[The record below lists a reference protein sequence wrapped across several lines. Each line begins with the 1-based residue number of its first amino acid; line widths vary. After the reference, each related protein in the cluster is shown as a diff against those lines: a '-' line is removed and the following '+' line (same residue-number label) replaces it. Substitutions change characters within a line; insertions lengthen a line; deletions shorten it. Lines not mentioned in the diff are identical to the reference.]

1 MPGMIKLYKSN
12 AMHKNIKYLIVAG
25 LTVLIA
31 VAFFFAFR
39 VSPESEKTCRVKKG
53 NLESVIS
60 SKGEVKGEKYTE
72 INLPPEICN
81 QELRVYQLK
90 IVDVILEGKAVKK
103 GDYIAKLD
111 ESQIMN
117 MMRNQV
123 LDKEKTDADLRNAIL
138 DSTVTLSNRRQNI
151 INALLDLEYQKIDLE
166 QSKYESEAYQRKT
179 QMSYKKAEMQ
189 VDKIK
194 RDYLLEK
201 NRLKIQVGR
210 HQERVDRLQKQ
221 IESYQQAI
229 AATTIRTP
237 EDGIV
242 MFAKDYTG
250 KPYGKDTEI
259 NIWRPL
265 IATLPDMSM
274 VITETYV
281 KEIDIA
287 KIHLNDSV
295 RITIDALPDKVFN
308 GNVIKIATIGEDH
321 KDFDMKAFKVIIR
334 FEKSD
339 KELKPG
345 MTSNNDII
353 INNVNDQLLIP
364 VQAVFKKNGQQMVYL
379 KNDGAVKEQVIEPTG
394 ENEQFVAVSKELKE
408 GDILL
413 LYQPEEFKAEAVR
426 MASKN

>member
-1 MPGMIKLYKSN
+1 
-12 AMHKNIKYLIVAG
+12 MHKNKKYLIVAG
-25 LTVLIA
+25 ITVLVA

-53 NLESVIS
+53 NLESVIN

-81 QELRVYQLK
+81 EELRIYELK
-90 IVDVILEGKAVKK
+90 IVDVINEGKIVKK
-103 GDYIAKLD
+103 GDYIAKVD

-117 MMRNQV
+117 LMRNQM

-138 DSTVTLSNRRQNI
+138 DSTVMLSNRRQNI

-179 QMSYKKAEMQ
+179 KMSYQKAELA

-210 HQERVDRLQKQ
+210 HQARVERLQKQ
-221 IESYQQAI
+221 IESYQKAI

-242 MFAKDYTG
+242 MFAKDRSG
-250 KPYGKDTEI
+250 KTYGKDTEI
-259 NIWRPL
+259 SIWRPL

-339 KELKPG
+339 KDLKPG

-353 INNVNDQLLIP
+353 INNVQDQLLIP
-364 VQAVFKKNGQQMVYL
+364 VQAVFKKNGQKVVYL
-379 KNDGAVKEQVIEPTG
+379 KDNGTILEQVINPMG
-394 ENEQFVAVSKELKE
+394 ENEQFVAVGNELSE

-413 LYQPEEFKAEAVR
+413 LYQPEEYKTEAMR

>member
-1 MPGMIKLYKSN
+1 MQNMTKLYKSN
-12 AMHKNIKYLIVAG
+12 AMHKNKKYFIIAG
-25 LTVLIA
+25 FTLLVA

-39 VSPESEKTCRVKKG
+39 VSPESDKTCKVKRG

-81 QELRVYQLK
+81 EELRIYELK
-90 IVDVILEGKAVKK
+90 IVDVINEGKIVKK
-103 GDYIAKLD
+103 GDYIAKVD

-117 MMRNQV
+117 LMRNQM

-138 DSTVTLSNRRQNI
+138 DSTVMLSNRRQNI

-179 QMSYKKAEMQ
+179 QMSYQKAELA

-194 RDYLLEK
+194 RDYLLER

-210 HQERVDRLQKQ
+210 HQARVERLQNQ
-221 IESYQQAI
+221 IDSYQKAI

-242 MFAKDYTG
+242 MFAKDRSG
-250 KPYGKDTEI
+250 KTYGKDTEI
-259 NIWRPL
+259 SIWRPL

-295 RITIDALPDKVFN
+295 RITIDALPDKVFY

-321 KDFDMKAFKVIIR
+321 KDFDMKAFKMIIR

-353 INNVNDQLLIP
+353 ISNVKDQLLIP
-364 VQAVFKKNGQQMVYL
+364 VQAVFKKNGQKLVYL
-379 KNDGAVKEQVIEPTG
+379 KNNGAITEQIIVPIG
-394 ENEQFVAVSKELKE
+394 ENDQFIAVGKELKE

-413 LYQPEEFKAEAVR
+413 LYQPEEFKAEAMR

>member
-1 MPGMIKLYKSN
+1 MIKLFKSN
-12 AMHKNIKYLIVAG
+12 AMLKNKKYL
-25 LTVLIA
+25 LIA
-31 VAFFFAFR
+31 SFVLLVGVAVFFAFR
-39 VSPESEKTCRVKKG
+39 ISPDAEKTYKVKKG
-53 NLESVIS
+53 NLESVVN

-72 INLPPEICN
+72 INLPPEICD

-90 IVDVILEGKAVKK
+90 IVDVILEGKAVRK

-111 ESQIMN
+111 ESQLMN
-117 MMRNQV
+117 QMRNQM
-123 LDKEKTDADLRNAIL
+123 LDKEKTDSDLRNAIL

-151 INALLDLEYQKIDLE
+151 INALLDMEYQKIDLE

-179 QMSYKKAEMQ
+179 QMNYQKAEMQ

-201 NRLKIQVGR
+201 NRLKIQVSR
-210 HQERVDRLQKQ
+210 HQEKVDRLQQQ
-221 IESYQQAI
+221 IESYQKAI

-265 IATLPDMSM
+265 IATLPDMSK

-281 KEIDIA
+281 KEIDIS
-287 KIHLNDSV
+287 KIQLNDSV
-295 RITIDALPDKVFN
+295 RITIDALPDKVFT
-308 GNVIKIATIGEDH
+308 GNIVKIATIGEDH
-321 KDFDMKAFKVIIR
+321 KDFDMKAFKIIIR
-334 FEKSD
+334 FERSD
-339 KELKPG
+339 KDLKPG

-353 INNVNDQLLIP
+353 ISTVKDQLLVP
-364 VQAVFKKNGQQMVYL
+364 VQAIFTLNGKKIVYL
-379 KNDGAVKEQVIEPTG
+379 KRGGVITAQIIEPTV
-394 ENEQFVAVSKELKE
+394 ENEQFVAVNKDLKE

-413 LYQPEEFKAEAVR
+413 LYQPEEFKAEQQIV
-426 MASKN
+426 ASRNQ